1 MDNPCKI
8 CTLSASEKAACCGCR
23 DRLMWESKMVKD
35 RLADRLKS
43 ENAKEAVR
51 TADKVS
57 NLILFYKRVRR
68 NGDRMMSSVTE

>member
-1 MDNPCKI
+1 MGNPCKI

-23 DRLMWESKMVKD
+23 DRLMWEGEMVNV

-51 TADKVS
+51 TADKLS
-57 NLILFYKRVRR
+57 NLILFHKRVRR
-68 NGDRMMSSVTE
+68 NGDRMMSLITQ